1 MEENELHDHV
11 EKVIS
16 KPGGEEE
23 KSKYKKNEAKARII
37 LVDSIK
43 DHLIRHIVGLK
54 ATKAIYDALGKLY
67 AINNINKK
75 LDLKNHLHNIIMTK

>member
-1 MEENELHDHV
+1 LEENELQDQV

-16 KPGGEEE
+16 RPEGEEE

-37 LVDSIK
+37 LVYSIK
-43 DHLIRHIVGLK
+43 DHLIPHVVGLK
-54 ATKAIYDALGKLY
+54 TTKAIYDALGKLY

-75 LDLKNHLHNIIMTK
+75 LALKNNLHNIIMTK